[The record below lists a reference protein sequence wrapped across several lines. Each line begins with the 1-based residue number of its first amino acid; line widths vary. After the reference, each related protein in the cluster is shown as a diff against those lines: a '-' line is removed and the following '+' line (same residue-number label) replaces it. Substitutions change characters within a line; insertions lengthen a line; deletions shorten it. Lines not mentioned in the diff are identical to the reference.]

1 MHPLLFFSILSLI
14 LAGIFL
20 ISNFET
26 SAYAVN
32 PTFNATKGYQ
42 YIANQ
47 YNATYG
53 LVRESETIPTY
64 WLWTDNL
71 LASEVLKDYDY
82 QMSANITSTIKVYTS
97 NYDLDYRHPQGV
109 LFDNVAYF
117 NGVTNKQVNGAV
129 WYSDSDGQEL
139 SCGDYADIAFL
150 KSMYLYKA
158 GKFTDART
166 CYDMGASMF
175 DGIGMRDSAFNG
187 DGQRYS
193 TYKLALWQVAS
204 NVTGYPIPKE
214 PMTIIPFMQNQ
225 TTGGVYTHY
234 RADLT
239 PDSLTN
245 VETTS
250 LVILAEKGVTHEK
263 PAAIATESQNPD
275 MTKWLVGAFVVAG
288 FSIILFKRRR

>member
-1 MHPLLFFSILSLI
+1 MRPIFFFSFIFVLVTT
-14 LAGIFL
+14 IFL

-47 YNATYG
+47 YNPALG

-71 LASEVLKDYDY
+71 LASKVLKDYDY

-97 NYDLDYRHPQGV
+97 THDLDYRHPQGV

-117 NGVTNKQVNGAV
+117 GGITNKQVVGSV
-129 WYSDSDGQEL
+129 WYSDSDGPEL
-139 SCGDYADIAFL
+139 SCSDYADIAFL
-150 KSMYLYKA
+150 KSIYYYKA
-158 GKFTDART
+158 GKFADART

-175 DGIGMRDSAFNG
+175 DGIGMRDSAFVP
-187 DGQRYS
+187 DGERYS

-204 NVTGYPIPKE
+204 NKTGYPIPKE
-214 PMTIIPFMQNQ
+214 PMTIIPFMQNA

-250 LVILAEKGVTHEK
+250 L
-263 PAAIATESQNPD
+263 AIMAVNGQETEASEQEQPQSQNQN
-275 MTKWLVGAFVVAG
+275 MTMWLLGGFIVAG
-288 FSIILFKRRR
+288 FAVMLFKRR